1 MKYFDRISFVTML
14 RRLLI
19 STVLLTF
26 VCSAA
31 AEEVTGDEIIP
42 DFYKDPGLYPNRDYI
57 NQHANEHIDPFT
69 GALQYHHVDLHIPGN
84 GGFDL
89 KVIRSYNS
97 SSIDNHEN
105 LHKFESLA
113 GLGWTVHFGKVTKVL
128 NYSICYNINTASVKD
143 NPVLELPDGSRQVL
157 AFTGKTT
164 PTMLTK
170 QYWRGECI
178 SGGIAIYSPDGTRY
192 DMTHLVRE
200 DANSRAIYS
209 WYTTKITDRNGNFAE
224 IKYAGAFSP
233 EITQVST
240 NDDRTIIFTYV
251 DSGTFNR
258 RISQISGAG
267 QTYRY
272 NYTPVTIRGIFY
284 QLTSVVRPDG
294 TQWQYSY
301 NDNLEL
307 SPGSYLM
314 KRATYPHG
322 GKIDYSYDF
331 YFLGHL
337 NTVDKIRTTVVT
349 KKSVI
354 SGGTWNFKY
363 VQGTI
368 GVPDTTTIKT
378 PSGTITYRHIGTNY
392 FDSHINDI
400 WMIGLLVSKTISNV
414 QTETYTWDKL
424 KISNENDFHPGVGG
438 FFIDS
443 TGTHTPILK
452 QKNIKRNSANYTTI
466 YNNFDSY
473 GNPQTIKENGPN
485 GGNRTTSL
493 AYFYNT
499 EKWIVKQVKNE
510 SFKGSSTI
518 RSFDSN
524 GNLLSLNQDG
534 VITTHTYDKQ
544 GNIISTTFPR
554 SLTHYYSNYKRGI
567 PQTESQPEGI
577 TLHRVVDKAGNVIS
591 ETNGEGHTTTYDYDG
606 LNRIKHIS
614 YPTGS
619 DVDIQW
625 RNDFLF
631 GFGYFAR
638 KKTVTRGNLEE
649 ITLHD
654 SFGRPVS
661 HTIGGIKHTYRY
673 DALGRKTFQSNPNS
687 EIGTTYQYDM
697 LDRVTRITHSDNTT
711 ITISYNFGS
720 KTVTDERSKKTTYC
734 DRAYGNPDQTLLM
747 GILTSDSSASI
758 GLTRNSKGLVTS
770 ITQGAP
776 VSCDTIIASSSNEA
790 ISTNDSEVVALLL
803 GTENPWGPTVSD
815 PWGSDAPDPWE
826 PSGTGEPSEFGEIPT
841 TSPSNTQDGLTRT
854 YTYNSNYYLISV
866 TNPETGVTTYGRDA
880 AGNMTSRTVG
890 SSGTTAYSYDDQNR
904 LVSVTYPG
912 NTPSITNSYN
922 KTHKLVNS
930 SSSVASR
937 SFSYD
942 ANSNLTSESVT
953 VDGRTFRTG
962 YTYNGNDQIT
972 AITYPHSGRV
982 INYFPDVLGR
992 PTQVSDFIT
1001 GVTYWPS
1008 GQIRQIN
1015 YANGMVTNYNQ
1026 NSRLWPSTV
1035 SAQNSG
1041 GVYYLNSN
1049 YSYDGAGNLTTISD
1063 SFDSNYNRTMGYDDI
1078 NRLTSITGPWGTG
1091 AIAYNG
1097 AGNITSQSLGSFNL
1111 SYSYDG
1117 QNRLSA
1123 ISGSR
1128 TAAYSY
1134 DAYGNIIAD
1143 ASKTFTYDDAINLR
1157 CVNCNDPVKKI
1168 EYAYDNAN
1176 QRISVTKGS
1185 TKTYE
1190 IYGSHGNLL
1199 IEYIP
1204 GTTDGLTEYIYLGGR
1219 RIAQVQTGNTSSG
1232 GTISTIELLVTSD
1245 TVSQD
1250 QVFVLTANVSGDNP
1264 SGTVTFMDG
1273 ATILGSA
1280 TLESGQASISVSLS
1294 TVGMHDI
1301 TANYE
1306 GDGKHR
1312 ASSSMMTLTVEE
1324 SVIEKIM
1331 PILMQYLLED

>member
-1 MKYFDRISFVTML
+1 MKYFDRISLFTML
-14 RRLLI
+14 RKLLI
-19 STVLLTF
+19 CTVLLTF

-31 AEEVTGDEIIP
+31 AEEATGDEIIP

-57 NQHANEHIDPFT
+57 NQHVNEHIDPFT
-69 GALQYHHVDLHIPGN
+69 GALQYHYVDLHIPGN
-84 GGFDL
+84 GSFDL

-97 SSIDNHEN
+97 SSIDNHDN
-105 LHKFESLA
+105 RYKFESLA
-113 GLGWTVHFGKVTKVL
+113 GLGWTVHFGKVTKAR
-128 NYSICYNINTASVKD
+128 NSILCYDINTASVKD

-178 SGGIAIYSPDGTRY
+178 SGGIAIYSPDGARY

-200 DANSRAIYS
+200 DADSRAIYS
-209 WYTTKITDRNGNFAE
+209 WYTTKITDRNGNSAE
-224 IKYAGAFSP
+224 IKYAGASNP

-240 NDDRTIIFTYV
+240 NDGRSISFTYA

-258 RISQISGAG
+258 RITKITGAG

-272 NYTPVTIRGIFY
+272 NYTPVTISGIFY

-294 TQWQYSY
+294 TQWQYAY
-301 NDNLEL
+301 NDNLGF

-314 KRATYPHG
+314 KSATYPHG
-322 GKIDYSYDF
+322 GSIEYSYDF
-331 YFLGHL
+331 HYLGHI
-337 NTVDKIRTTVVT
+337 NTVSKIQTTVVT
-349 KKSVI
+349 KKSVS

-363 VQGTI
+363 VQGSPGI
-368 GVPDTTTIKT
+368 PDTTTVKT
-378 PSGTITYRHIGTNY
+378 PSVTITYRHIGTNY
-392 FDSHINDI
+392 FYSHISDI
-400 WMIGLLVSKTISNV
+400 WMTGLLVSKTIGNV

-424 KISNENDFHPGVGG
+424 KISNENDFRPGAGG

-443 TGTHTPILK
+443 LGTYAPILT
-452 QKNIKRNSANYTTI
+452 QQIITRDGASYTTK
-466 YNNFDSY
+466 YSNFDDY
-473 GNPQTIKENGPN
+473 GNPTTISEAGSN

-493 AYFYNT
+493 TYFYNRD
-499 EKWIVKQVKNE
+499 KWIVKQVKNE
-510 SFKGSSTI
+510 SFDGSSTI

-524 GNLLSLNQDG
+524 GNLLSLNQDS
-534 VITTHTYDKQ
+534 VVTTHTYDKQ
-544 GNIISTTFPR
+544 GNRTSTTFPR
-554 SLTHYYSNYKRGI
+554 SLIHYYSHHKRGI

-577 TLHRVVDKAGNVIS
+577 TLYRVVNDAGNVIS

-606 LNRIKHIS
+606 LNRVRHIGYS
-614 YPTGS
+614 AGN

-625 RNDFLF
+625 GNDFSF
-631 GFGYFAR
+631 GFGNFSR
-638 KKTVTRGNLEE
+638 KKTATRGNLEE

-687 EIGTTYQYDM
+687 EIGTTYQYDI
-697 LDRVTRITHSDNTT
+697 LDRVTRITHPDNTV
-711 ITISYNFGS
+711 ITILYSYGN
-720 KTVTDERSKKTTYC
+720 KIVTDERGKKTTYC
-734 DRAYGNPDQTLLM
+734 NRAYGNPDQTLLM
-747 GILTSDSSASI
+747 GISTPDASANI

-770 ITQGAP
+770 ITQGAT
-776 VSCDTIIASSSNEA
+776 VSCGVLFASSSNEA
-790 ISTNDSEVVALLL
+790 VSANNFGVFTPFPSP
-803 GTENPWGPTVSD
+803 GTPTRI
-815 PWGSDAPDPWE
+815 
-826 PSGTGEPSEFGEIPT
+826 GEMPLSPI
-841 TSPSNTQDGLTRT
+841 PSNTQDSLTRT

-866 TNPETGVTTYGRDA
+866 TNPETGLTTYGRDV
-880 AGNMTSRTVG
+880 AGNMTSRKVG
-890 SSGTTAYSYDDQNR
+890 SSGTTTYSYDGQNR
-904 LVSVTYPG
+904 LVAVTYPG
-912 NTPSITNSYN
+912 NTPSITNTYN
-922 KTHKLVNS
+922 KIHKLVHS

-937 SFSYD
+937 NFSYD

-953 VDGRTFRTG
+953 VDGRTFTTS
-962 YTYNGNDQIT
+962 YAYNGNDQIT

-982 INYFPDVLGR
+982 VSYAPDVLGR
-992 PTQVSDFIT
+992 PTLVSDFIT

-1026 NSRLWPSTV
+1026 NSRLWPITV

-1041 GVYYLNSN
+1041 GTYYLNSN
-1049 YSYDGAGNLTTISD
+1049 YSYDGAGNLTSISD
-1063 SFDSNYNRTMGYDDI
+1063 SIDNKYNRTMGYDDI

-1091 AIAYNG
+1091 SVAYNG
-1097 AGNITSQSLGSFNL
+1097 AGNITSQSFGGFNL
-1111 SYSYDG
+1111 SYSYDA

-1123 ISGSR
+1123 VSGSR

-1134 DAYGNIIAD
+1134 DTYGNIIAD
-1143 ASKTFTYDDAINLR
+1143 ASKTFFYDDAINLR
-1157 CVNCNDPVKKI
+1157 CVNCNDPTKKI

-1204 GTTDGLTEYIYLGGR
+1204 GTIDGLTEYIYLGGR

-1232 GTISTIELLVTSD
+1232 TGGTISTIELLVTSD
-1245 TVSQD
+1245 TVGQD

-1264 SGTVTFMDG
+1264 TGTVTFMDG
-1273 ATILGSA
+1273 ATVLGSA

-1294 TVGMHDI
+1294 TVGMHNI